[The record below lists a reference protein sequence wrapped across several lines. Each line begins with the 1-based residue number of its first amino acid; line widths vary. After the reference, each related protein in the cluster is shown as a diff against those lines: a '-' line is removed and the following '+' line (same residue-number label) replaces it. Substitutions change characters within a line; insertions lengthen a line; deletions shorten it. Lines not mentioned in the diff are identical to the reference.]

1 MPIRT
6 GYQPP
11 AHRLHGLGVELGA
24 PRPKQANHIGL
35 VKGMFSNGV
44 LLRWL
49 LAMLEAGRQLR
60 FGIVGGGL
68 GRHIDGCGAIWDLD
82 VKSKGNVW
90 RCEVKRQRLAGF
102 LSLFPRNPGVC
113 SVRFLFGSLCFRG
126 SSSGLFFC
134 RKESPEH

>member
-90 RCEVKRQRLAGF
+90 PAYYPFSRETPGCVQFVFCLVPYVFEGQVLVCFFVEKRVE
-102 LSLFPRNPGVC
+102 STDT
-113 SVRFLFGSLCFRG
+113 
-126 SSSGLFFC
+126 
-134 RKESPEH
+134 KETI